1 MRFSHDLLHAMSV
14 LNAEEKKS
22 THCEAWPATVVL
34 HSNQDV
40 WEDGSVYASN
50 LTASLARGM
59 KAVYVLHPVYF
70 THKWPQE
77 ELSAVLKK
85 PDFHAKV
92 NERVMSGASFYDAS
106 ASRRFYA
113 QWAGAAAT
121 CMAPTLVSAVNY
133 MVSELRHR
141 APERTYLNCTQP

>member
-1 MRFSHDLLHAMSV
+1 MNI

-40 WEDGSVYASN
+40 WQDGSVYASN
-50 LTASLARGM
+50 LTTSLARSM
-59 KAVYVLHPVYF
+59 KAVYVPHPVYF

-77 ELSAVLKK
+77 ELSTVLKK
-85 PDFHAKV
+85 PNFHAKV
-92 NERVMSGASFYDAS
+92 NERVMRGASFYDAS

-113 QWAGAAAT
+113 QWADSGAT
-121 CMAPTLVSAVNY
+121 CMAPTLVSGVNF
-133 MVSELRHR
+133 MVSEARRKATEGTHL
-141 APERTYLNCTQP
+141 ACT